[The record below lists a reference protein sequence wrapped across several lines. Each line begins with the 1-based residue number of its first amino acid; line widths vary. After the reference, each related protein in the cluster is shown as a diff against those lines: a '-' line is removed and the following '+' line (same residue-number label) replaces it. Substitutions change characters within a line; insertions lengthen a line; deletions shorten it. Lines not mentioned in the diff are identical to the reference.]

1 MKKWMLMLCFLLFFD
16 VQMIGGM
23 RDKTSL
29 STFRQAGMPV
39 ELFQKMGMKAQD
51 MEQYLGFWEDLKY
64 FPVAGRKEAPKEVFY
79 FEDTWLEDRNYGG
92 KRAHQ
97 GCDVFGKEDR
107 REYYPVVSMTD
118 GVVETVGWLPLGGW
132 RIGIRSPG
140 GGFFYYAHLSSYEKE
155 FQEGDAVKAGGNSG
169 FFGRYRV
176 WGGRNQRK
184 ISLSFACGN
193 LCEDAKGSGA
203 CSESVSCFAF
213 FTEQTKKLFLLKTEK
228 LCYTLWI

>member
-107 REYYPVVSMTD
+107 R
-118 GVVETVGWLPLGGW
+118 
-132 RIGIRSPG
+132 
-140 GGFFYYAHLSSYEKE
+140 
-155 FQEGDAVKAGGNSG
+155 
-169 FFGRYRV
+169 
-176 WGGRNQRK
+176 
-184 ISLSFACGN
+184 
-193 LCEDAKGSGA
+193 
-203 CSESVSCFAF
+203 
-213 FTEQTKKLFLLKTEK
+213 
-228 LCYTLWI
+228 

>member
-79 FEDTWLEDRNYGG
+79 FEDTWLEDGIMEESG
-92 KRAHQ
+92 LIKGVTFLEKR
-97 GCDVFGKEDR
+97 
-107 REYYPVVSMTD
+107 TD
-118 GVVETVGWLPLGGW
+118 EN
-132 RIGIRSPG
+132 IIR
-140 GGFFYYAHLSSYEKE
+140 
-155 FQEGDAVKAGGNSG
+155 
-169 FFGRYRV
+169 
-176 WGGRNQRK
+176 W
-184 ISLSFACGN
+184 
-193 LCEDAKGSGA
+193 
-203 CSESVSCFAF
+203 
-213 FTEQTKKLFLLKTEK
+213 
-228 LCYTLWI
+228 